1 MKKLTMTNT
10 NSLER
15 MEFEFEHQLPMS
27 QRERLAMEE
36 VFRLRKELKNREQ
49 KKTVAKNR
57 SRTSGDS

>member
-15 MEFEFEHQLPMS
+15 MEFEFERQLPMS

-36 VFRLRKELKNREQ
+36 VFRLRKELEEREQ